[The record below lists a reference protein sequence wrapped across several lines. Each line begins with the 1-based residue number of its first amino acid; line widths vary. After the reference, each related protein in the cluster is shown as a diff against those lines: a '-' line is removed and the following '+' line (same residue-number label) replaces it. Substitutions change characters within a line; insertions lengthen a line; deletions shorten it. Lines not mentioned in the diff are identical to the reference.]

1 MRRLSRYVAQRG
13 MALPRRAGRSGSRLD
28 AAGDNAWHA
37 RPAKGLSSGRP
48 QIRFFQRK
56 QPWEVS
62 QINKLAAEH
71 ERRRQRLLP

>member
-1 MRRLSRYVAQRG
+1 
-13 MALPRRAGRSGSRLD
+13 MALLRRAGRNGSRLD
-28 AAGDNAWHA
+28 TAGNNALHA
-37 RPAKGLSSGRP
+37 RLAKGPSLERP